1 MMELTMLEDD
11 IYQRLRREL
20 DRLPIPFPATKSGVE
35 LRLLQKLFTREE
47 AEIAIHISALPEKA
61 SKIHK
66 RLGNANISPEH
77 LEQSLNRMVKKGA
90 IRRVRNSSN
99 RDEFRYGKMPL
110 AIGMF
115 EAQVDKLTKG
125 LAEDFFQYGEEAF
138 GAAVVG
144 NRTNQIRTI
153 PLNLRIE
160 PDFQVSNY
168 DDITKIVGDSPG
180 PFAVMNCI
188 CRQAKDK
195 TGRPCSRTQDRESCI
210 LIEDGVEFAR
220 NLAVGREISK
230 TEVLH
235 LISKAKKAGLVLQPE
250 NTQHP
255 HFVCCCCGCCCGVL
269 TAAQLFAK
277 PAEYLHS
284 NYFAKVDA
292 EKCELCGICLKR
304 CPMDAFS
311 RTNNHMEVSLDRCIG
326 CGACIPA
333 CKEKA
338 IQLIRKREV
347 KVPPKT
353 DMGMYKN
360 IMLERFGWLGTLRI
374 AAKAVVGAKV

>member
-1 MMELTMLEDD
+1 VSEEDD
-11 IYQRLRREL
+11 IYQRLRKEL

-35 LRLLQKLFTREE
+35 LRLLHKLFTREE
-47 AEIAIHISALPEKA
+47 AEIALHLSAIPEKA

-66 RLGNANISPEH
+66 RLGNTNISPEH
-77 LEQSLNRMVKKGA
+77 LAQSLNRMVRKGA
-90 IRRVRNSSN
+90 IRAVRNRRN

-110 AIGMF
+110 ALGMF
-115 EAQVDKLTKG
+115 EAQVDKITKD
-125 LAEDFFQYGEEAF
+125 LAEDFFEYGEEAF

-144 NRTNQIRTI
+144 NKTNQMRTI

-160 PDFQVSNY
+160 PDYHVSNY
-168 DDITKIVGDSPG
+168 DDITKIIGDSPG

-195 TGRPCSRTQDRESCI
+195 TGHSCSRTEDRESCI
-210 LIEDGVEFAR
+210 LIEGGVEFAR
-220 NLAVGREISK
+220 NLDVGREVSK
-230 TEVLH
+230 TEVLQ

-269 TAAQLFAK
+269 SAAKLFDK

-284 NYFAKVDA
+284 NYFATVEA
-292 EKCELCGICLKR
+292 EKCRLCETCLER

-326 CGACIPA
+326 CGACISTCRA
-333 CKEKA
+333 KA
-338 IQLIRKREV
+338 IQLIRKERV
-347 KVPPKT
+347 KVPPRT
-353 DMGMYKN
+353 AMDMYKN
-360 IMLERFGWLGTLRI
+360 IMLERFGWLGTLKI

>member
-1 MMELTMLEDD
+1 VNEAND

-35 LRLLQKLFTREE
+35 LRLLQKLFTQEE
-47 AEIAIHISALPEKA
+47 AEIALHLSAIPEKV
-61 SKIHK
+61 STIHK
-66 RLGNANISPEH
+66 RLGNTNISPEL

-90 IRRVRNSSN
+90 IRAVRNRRS
-99 RDEFRYGKMPL
+99 RAEFRYGKMPL
-110 AIGMF
+110 AIGIF
-115 EAQVDKLTKG
+115 EAQVDRITKD
-125 LAEDFFQYGEEAF
+125 LAEDFFAYEEEAF

-144 NRTNQIRTI
+144 KQTNQMRTI
-153 PLNLRIE
+153 PLNLKLE
-160 PDFQVSNY
+160 PDYHVGNY
-168 DDITKIVGDSPG
+168 DDITKIIGDSPG

-195 TGRPCSRTQDRESCI
+195 TGHACSRTQDRESCI
-210 LIEDGVEFAR
+210 LIEGGVEFAR
-220 NLAVGREISK
+220 NLDVGREISK
-230 TEVLH
+230 AEVIR

-269 TAAQLFAK
+269 SAAKLFEK
-277 PAEYLHS
+277 PAEYLHA
-284 NYFAKVDA
+284 NYFAKVGA
-292 EKCELCGICLKR
+292 EECELCEVCLKR
-304 CPMDAFS
+304 CPMGAFS

-326 CGACIPA
+326 CGACIPT
-333 CKEKA
+333 CKAKA
-338 IQLIRKREV
+338 IQLLRKEEV

-353 DMGMYKN
+353 SMDMYKH
-360 IMLERFGWLGTLRI
+360 IMLERFGWLGTLKI